1 MPPRPSIDENE
12 IEEVFLKGRYVR
24 TVLRLVQQV
33 SDVETFA
40 VALVVKRVSGDCWP
54 YIKQDSLT
62 LT

>member
-12 IEEVFLKGRYVR
+12 IEEAFLKGRYVR

-33 SDVETFA
+33 SGVDAFA
-40 VALVVKRVSGDCWP
+40 VALVVKRVSRDYWP
-54 YIKQDSLT
+54 YLKQDSLT